1 MADSKTK
8 FELAESHD
16 AMDLVPNWELEWWHI
31 VLSSS
36 VLILVFFLG
45 YLFLRKSKIQNPNQ
59 VKILAYQEALA
70 EFGKL
75 HVSIG
80 KENVIIVSLVLRRYL
95 AKVMNEP
102 ALYETHEE
110 FIGRHDA
117 IKDFSEDLKL
127 EITNYFSKLAAIKYG
142 PDEVVVADV
151 DTLKQGAI
159 KFLERIHTA

>member
-31 VLSSS
+31 VLSGS
-36 VLILVFFLG
+36 VLILVIILG

-59 VKILAYQEALA
+59 AKLLAYQDALSGL
-70 EFGKL
+70 EKL
-75 HVSIG
+75 DTSIG
-80 KENVIIVSLVLRRYL
+80 KENVIIVSLVLRQYL
-95 AKVMNEP
+95 AKAMNEP

-117 IKDFSEDLKL
+117 IKGLSEDLKL

-142 PDEVVVADV
+142 PDEGAVADV